1 MNEEALKYS
10 FDLFVKDGYNGT
22 IDDYKELIKTNDKAR
37 SVSYNLFTS
46 DGYNGSDADFNN
58 LMGID
63 NTIMLSDEE
72 LGKTNDS
79 ANADPSVESDTTG
92 SGLDDGFSE
101 SQEKDTEIEKLFG
114 KNEVTDF
121 FGDIA
126 RAWQSGTA
134 QGRSL
139 DSAIEIFKSG
149 KDMTED
155 QYVEFVEQARAME
168 AAGQTDE
175 MIEFGK
181 QYAEDKEKYGNV
193 GGFFTSWWK
202 NPTVMTQ
209 YTAQSLANMVS
220 SARNSEEA
228 ALMAAGGVVTG
239 AGIGSAIPVV
249 GTILGGL
256 SGGMGALSGTMEVGF
271 TTAQL
276 LQEAAIDA
284 GKDWNTMSNK
294 ERIDWTKEVVNN
306 EELYND
312 LTNKALRRG
321 IAIGSIDAVTGALT
335 GGIGKVARKGVA
347 ATTKSALAGAAET
360 AAIAATE
367 TTGGLASEIAGQLA
381 AGQELDAQEILTEG
395 FADKTF
401 TLVNVARG
409 GLKGPKYTLAG
420 EKMNGKRF
428 REAVQTMD
436 DATIATADFEISND
450 PLMEKIIQNR
460 KQDIKIDQEI
470 DATISG
476 VDDRAEIIKLQKKL
490 NKLEGNKSV
499 TAGNTKKEIKAQI
512 TEIQDKYKDSE
523 VDVTIKQRQ
532 EAVAKAVDTKFE
544 ENFNKYYKGA
554 KKAAKDLGFKSTQ
567 GPKIYKT
574 TKGFI
579 SAIAKAENLSF
590 EEAQEKAKG
599 ADGVFLGEGIMFIDK
614 QKAKEV
620 GAITGASHELLHPV
634 FNAAIG
640 DAKAQGKIV
649 REFKKAMT
657 SKQKR
662 FVRNKLKANVDP
674 KNWNTE
680 YLTYF
685 SDAILKNEIN
695 YDKNLFEKLKDV
707 VLRVLKGAGFDNAS
721 FDSGR
726 EVYNFLKEYNTSL
739 KETGQVSEKAV
750 EAIKAA
756 EQAKGIKVADVGR
769 VGDVQK
775 SVNQEILDLTDALD
789 AAEDAYAA
797 DPNNPTLEKN
807 VELAEKALDEAEE
820 RAISGAPKPKVV
832 TPKPKKE
839 VKKEVKKEDK
849 PKVKKETTSKQK
861 ELNEKV
867 DKLAG
872 KKDEDGNYVMSKKE
886 WDRTGIGKASQSIIY
901 GDILNPLITRGIT
914 GEGVQ
919 GKSLQD
925 FIQAV
930 KDELL
935 PVLMNFNPEKNNSLI
950 GWINSQLRFKKGNV
964 LKRFKKEADLGGKSL
979 DVEAGETGFAGDIS
993 GDAGVIRNFADE
1005 KQIAP
1010 DKLVKASKV
1019 ITPKVRAD
1027 LATMLKKWASQNN
1040 IDFDTFRFGD
1050 VDANA
1055 TVKIDGKDVKLLNE
1069 VLKEL
1074 FPGVDPEKFLDSRT
1088 MFTSGE
1094 ASTVLS
1100 KLAENDQELI
1110 ELFINLLPRGAVMPK
1125 GKNKAVVKDANYGKS
1140 TKLDGSI
1147 LKNFYDKGTE
1157 RFTKKAGL
1165 TPFILKDNI
1174 RYSDVHKAFGMD
1186 SSGNKLNYQRAKSGI
1201 VLSSAYKMLGK
1212 LIMNEVIRTDLGLT
1226 AEQKMNV
1233 GAGKSDL
1240 QFNKTQSDALRGIGV
1255 SVDFLDNATS
1265 DKRIGAGINLYV
1277 ELAEKYSF
1285 EDFKNYLLPVISRND
1300 PSKDEGNTQLFSG
1313 REEFF
1318 KVLAQSQEGRD
1329 FIEAFSKD
1337 IGARMP
1343 KGKTNYTSTFVLG
1356 DGKVYTYNFGEH
1368 NFTMPSGKEVKI
1380 NVPGLSD
1387 GQLAQKASNYDYIT
1401 KNKGF
1406 IASIEK
1412 RENFANDQGEGLFK
1426 LVKELKKRID
1436 NLPEDVERANEIKLG
1451 VFAALQFLI
1460 DNKDALIRT
1469 AAPPKFMALIDDK
1482 SAKYIYEHSQPA
1494 SVTLGELSQIVFD
1507 SLAKKNKFGKNL
1519 NENIREAFDEVMN
1532 GFVVSLIPKIYDKI
1546 LKKVGLEYAMPREG
1560 TSNLQDYSKKVQK
1573 LLKDGYPPRY
1583 LNEAFI
1589 NETKKRGLVP
1599 LHEILDDITTED
1611 IKLNVYMQPSRNA
1624 LETTETLNKANNN
1637 ANKIKYVP
1645 KGISVWD
1652 FDDTLAKTKSNV
1664 LYTMP
1669 GEIRI
1674 FHGGDI
1680 KSVKDIDGFVYF
1692 SEDKKQ
1698 AAAYAKGNQG
1708 EISSFKIDEASIATE
1723 DQVFYVI
1730 NNLDIKP
1737 RAGYAVDE
1745 SNLYE
1750 LIDPRFEQSFSKKD
1764 LKKLA
1769 VALKRKGIKAARFTD
1784 TNISQGKNEG
1794 RETENVVVFDKK
1806 VVQEQNKLDAEQFAK
1821 EGDKLMAEGADFDF
1835 SEFSKVVNGSKGP
1848 FFEKAMARNKKFG
1861 NKNVFILTARPANSA
1876 NAIHE
1881 FLKGIG
1887 LDIPLENITG
1897 LANSSPQ
1904 AKADWIVG
1912 KAAEGY
1918 NDFYFADD
1926 ATQNVKAVGKAL
1938 KKLPVKSKAEL
1949 AVIKKSDIQFSM
1961 NTKYPVKWE
1970 GLRDIKGLENNPEMV
1985 TSGLI
1990 TMGDMSVYLSIE
2002 DGAVSGGEILDFDF
2016 PEGTIN
2022 IGFDLEK
2029 SSLGLVPV
2037 FSEDTLDIGVKP
2049 RKDVF
2054 KIFGAVINSM
2064 TNKIKTYGDEVNAI
2078 TFSGFGNSRQK
2089 LYNLMAKRYAA
2100 ELGWKLDMIS
2110 VRHMGHKEL
2119 TGYYVIYRP
2128 DSKPAFN
2135 EQPTEVKKVL
2145 KAIDIKSPQRSSLQF
2160 SKSMNSEF
2168 NQMIEKKSGIDARG
2182 TISKYKAS
2190 VMGRKK
2196 GRFQFFIPPGAEDFE
2211 GLMYKLLGKGTLG
2224 EQQKE
2229 WFKKTLFDPFAR
2241 GINEFDTYK
2250 LQVANAVRQLKKSL
2264 KDIPKELGKRDP
2276 KTDFKYEDAVRVYL
2290 WQLNGHEIKGISE
2303 SDIKTLVD
2311 IVKNSPN
2318 LKRFARQLN
2327 KTIGGYPAPQESWL
2341 AGTIT
2346 TDAINMVNTIKRK
2359 EFLETWQQNADIIF
2373 SEDNLNKLEAT
2384 FGEDYVEAL
2393 KDSLYRMKS
2402 GRNRPVGA
2410 NKLTNKFMNWVNDS
2424 VATIM
2429 FFNTR
2434 SALLQT
2440 LSTVNF
2446 INWGDNNPLLA
2457 AKAFG
2462 NQKQF
2467 WSDFSMLFNSDFL
2480 KSRRTGLKNDVNADE
2495 IANAAATQTNKAK
2508 AALAVILKAGFL
2520 PTQIADS
2527 FAIAMGGASF
2537 YRNRVNTYMQKG
2549 EGKPGMGRLAAEEQ
2563 AFLDF
2568 QEIAEATQQSSRPDR
2583 VSQQQASPLG
2593 RIILAFANTPMQYM
2607 RLTKKAFLDLKN
2619 GRGSAKEN
2627 ITKILYYAAIQN
2639 VIFSSLQAALFAV
2652 MFDDEEEEET
2662 KKKGVRVANTML
2674 DSMLRGLGIYGAVA
2688 STVKNIALEI
2698 DKQSKKDRP
2707 DYAEAAVRALDL
2719 SPPISSKIRKGRSA
2733 GRAFSYKNTREKM
2746 VGFGLDNPAYYAV
2759 GQITSATANIP
2770 LDRAVRKANHV
2781 RLAFAQET
2789 KFWQSVSLLLGFSE
2803 WDLNMIEKD
2812 KKKTKFGEKM
2822 KWKKRKLKKR
2832 KLK

>member
-1 MNEEALKYS
+1 MGSELAEPLSAWQSIKNSFSNLGEQLYDVKEFYFDDDGANSS
-10 FDLFVKDGYNGT
+10 FDIATNAVYSMTMGGQAKVDEYVSKNLDDPMSIEGLGTEKTLSAIKKHKKEKEQAERTLGIIESAKEGDIGGMLAGTVNAITSMIGSVGYNLSTIGT
-22 IDDYKELIKTNDKAR
+22 GFFFDYAADNYIAFNEMKAKNLGITLDELIKSGQADAGIPVGMAAVSQGLELFGLGTLLKGAKGAIKGTGGASLSSMGSKYLAEKLIYNKGARSTMNILATGTTEFSTEILQHAADEVNKEFGSVAGTENKAEVGKAFIDAITSQEGLEAGLQGFIGGSGMTAGAYSVKAMNTIRTVVDSEAVEKKLNDLSKLHAAKREATDNTVIAGLQKQIDAKDSEIADSIVNGNDIYNSLEEGDINKIENLSDLYDAAAYQVTELNKKLRRGDINQKEYDLGKIGFEIELDKAKEQL
-37 SVSYNLFTS
+37 VE
-46 DGYNGSDADFNN
+46 
-58 LMGID
+58 M
-63 NTIMLSDEE
+63 E
-72 LGKTNDS
+72 LGKNLKV
-79 ANADPSVESDTTG
+79 AESIAKDKNL
-92 SGLDDGFSE
+92 GLDVMSSLEVEDLMNSDKVK
-101 SQEKDTEIEKLFG
+101 EKQK
-114 KNEVTDF
+114 
-121 FGDIA
+121 
-126 RAWQSGTA
+126 
-134 QGRSL
+134 
-139 DSAIEIFKSG
+139 
-149 KDMTED
+149 
-155 QYVEFVEQARAME
+155 
-168 AAGQTDE
+168 
-175 MIEFGK
+175 K
-181 QYAEDKEKYGNV
+181 QYYDQKK
-193 GGFFTSWWK
+193 
-202 NPTVMTQ
+202 
-209 YTAQSLANMVS
+209 
-220 SARNSEEA
+220 
-228 ALMAAGGVVTG
+228 
-239 AGIGSAIPVV
+239 
-249 GTILGGL
+249 
-256 SGGMGALSGTMEVGF
+256 
-271 TTAQL
+271 
-276 LQEAAIDA
+276 
-284 GKDWNTMSNK
+284 
-294 ERIDWTKEVVNN
+294 
-306 EELYND
+306 
-312 LTNKALRRG
+312 
-321 IAIGSIDAVTGALT
+321 
-335 GGIGKVARKGVA
+335 KG
-347 ATTKSALAGAAET
+347 
-360 AAIAATE
+360 
-367 TTGGLASEIAGQLA
+367 
-381 AGQELDAQEILTEG
+381 
-395 FADKTF
+395 
-401 TLVNVARG
+401 
-409 GLKGPKYTLAG
+409 
-420 EKMNGKRF
+420 
-428 REAVQTMD
+428 
-436 DATIATADFEISND
+436 FEIS
-450 PLMEKIIQNR
+450 
-460 KQDIKIDQEI
+460 
-470 DATISG
+470 AF
-476 VDDRAEIIKLQKKL
+476 VV
-490 NKLEGNKSV
+490 GNKIV
-499 TAGNTKKEIKAQI
+499 V
-512 TEIQDKYKDSE
+512 DKD
-523 VDVTIKQRQ
+523 I
-532 EAVAKAVDTKFE
+532 
-544 ENFNKYYKGA
+544 A
-554 KKAAKDLGFKSTQ
+554 KKTGSINV
-567 GPKIYKT
+567 G
-574 TKGFI
+574 
-579 SAIAKAENLSF
+579 
-590 EEAQEKAKG
+590 
-599 ADGVFLGEGIMFIDK
+599 MH
-614 QKAKEV
+614 EV
-620 GAITGASHELLHPV
+620 LHPV
-634 FNAAIG
+634 FNKLIG
-640 DAKAQGKIV
+640 DNKAQGKMV
-649 REFKKAMT
+649 KQFRRVMT
-657 SKQKR
+657 SSQRR
-662 FVRNKLKANVDP
+662 FVDAQMKKRGYTGKAY
-674 KNWNTE
+674 NTE
-680 YLTYF
+680 YVNVF
-685 SDAILKNEIN
+685 SDALRKKQIN
-695 YDKNLFEKLKDV
+695 YDKTTFEKIGGTITSLFKPLGYTNIGFESGKD
-707 VLRVLKGAGFDNAS
+707 
-721 FDSGR
+721 
-726 EVYNFLKEYNTSL
+726 VYNFIKEFDQS
-739 KETGQVSEKAV
+739 
-750 EAIKAA
+750 A
-756 EQAKGIKVADVGR
+756 EQGKLTVKTAEALKNIDLSDAGI
-769 VGDVQK
+769 GDNDLQA
-775 SVNQEILDLTDALD
+775 SQEVRDLTEALD
-789 AAEDAYAA
+789 AAEEAYAA
-797 DPNNPTLEKN
+797 DPNDPTLEKK

-820 RAISGAPKPKVV
+820 RALSGAPKPKVV
-832 TPKPKKE
+832 APKPNKEKK
-839 VKKEVKKEDK
+839 K
-849 PKVKKETTSKQK
+849 PKVTTKKKSTAPLKKETAK
-861 ELNEKV
+861 
-867 DKLAG
+867 
-872 KKDEDGNYVMSKKE
+872 SKKILDDIGNDPKGYNKNNPKIYE
-886 WDRTGIGKASQSIIY
+886 VLSGIIKSKSKAFRTAGGNVVNLATLPQFEMDNMIQETLAF
-901 GDILNPLITRGIT
+901 LAPMIT
-914 GEGVQ
+914 
-919 GKSLQD
+919 K
-925 FIQAV
+925 
-930 KDELL
+930 
-935 PVLMNFNPEKNNSLI
+935 FNPKVNDSLY
-950 GWINSQLRFKKGNV
+950 GYLNSQLSNKMRSA
-964 LKRFKKEADLGGKSL
+964 LKSGRVTEAEFTEDVTDAKS
-979 DVEAGETGFAGDIS
+979 VA

-1019 ITPKVRAD
+1019 ISPGVKNAFAEKLRA
-1027 LATMLKKWASQNN
+1027 WALQNN
-1040 IDFDTFRFGD
+1040 IDFDLFKFGD
-1050 VDANA
+1050 VDPNA
-1055 TVKIDGKDVKLLNE
+1055 TIKIDGKDVKILNE
-1069 VLKEL
+1069 VLEEL
-1074 FPGVDPEKFLDSRT
+1074 FPGVNPEKFLDSRT

-1094 ASTVLS
+1094 ASIVLG

-1125 GKNKAVVKDANYGKS
+1125 GKNQAMVKDSNYGKS

-1165 TPFILKDNI
+1165 TPFTLKDNI

-1201 VLSSAYKMLGK
+1201 VLASAYKLLGK

-1226 AEQKMNV
+1226 SEQQMNV
-1233 GAGKSDL
+1233 GAGKGDL
-1240 QFNKTQSDALRGIGV
+1240 QFSKSLKQLSPANQLKVNYIKT
-1255 SVDFLDNATS
+1255 
-1265 DKRIGAGINLYV
+1265 
-1277 ELAEKYSF
+1277 KYPAIYKL
-1285 EDFKNYLLPVISRND
+1285 FKQVGISRTKTESN
-1300 PSKDEGNTQLFSG
+1300 KAFKTAEQL
-1313 REEFF
+1313 
-1318 KVLAQSQEGRD
+1318 
-1329 FIEAFSKD
+1329 
-1337 IGARMP
+1337 
-1343 KGKTNYTSTFVLG
+1343 
-1356 DGKVYTYNFGEH
+1356 
-1368 NFTMPSGKEVKI
+1368 
-1380 NVPGLSD
+1380 
-1387 GQLAQKASNYDYIT
+1387 
-1401 KNKGF
+1401 
-1406 IASIEK
+1406 
-1412 RENFANDQGEGLFK
+1412 
-1426 LVKELKKRID
+1426 LKKRIKD
-1436 NLPEDVERANEIKLG
+1436 KEIFNEYKTVLLKIKERRAKLVDSSSWTESELFTVAVFKKLKREGFKGLKILQKEI
-1451 VFAALQFLI
+1451 
-1460 DNKDALIRT
+1460 NKDNQTIDY
-1469 AAPPKFMALIDDK
+1469 KFSLDGNVYYLEVKKSVNAILGSFGLHFKTSELNTELDK
-1482 SAKYIYEHSQPA
+1482 KYDKIFGKKLS
-1494 SVTLGELSQIVFD
+1494 SQIVDTYSEARKDIISKLRKEFGD
-1507 SLAKKNKFGKNL
+1507 SAVKTQKLDNGRERVKITKEAAAWLRENRNKKGGWFPYKGDNKLKDLPISLVSDYYTNFKKGNIINFGDVGAFTLSDSTMDPFGFLPSLTDTGAK
-1519 NENIREAFDEVMN
+1519 IRLQSKWEYYSKPDAD
-1532 GFVVSLIPKIYDKI
+1532 GFVTFYQRINFKFQNAAESDLLNNKSSY
-1546 LKKVGLEYAMPREG
+1546 
-1560 TSNLQDYSKKVQK
+1560 NLQYISD
-1573 LLKDGYPPRY
+1573 LK
-1583 LNEAFI
+1583 E
-1589 NETKKRGLVP
+1589 
-1599 LHEILDDITTED
+1599 
-1611 IKLNVYMQPSRNA
+1611 A
-1624 LETTETLNKANNN
+1624 LEKTQKQMMFSKTQVNIDAYNN
-1637 ANKIKYVP
+1637 ANNINAKP

-1708 EISSFKIDEASIATE
+1708 EVSSFKIDEASIATE
-1723 DQVFYVI
+1723 DQVFDVI

-1794 RETENVVVFDKK
+1794 RETENIVVFDKK

-1821 EGDKLMAEGADFDF
+1821 EGDRLMAEGVDFDF

-1887 LDIPLENITG
+1887 LDIPLANITG
-1897 LANSSPQ
+1897 LADSSPQ

-1926 ATQNVKAVGKAL
+1926 AIQNVKAVAKAL
-1938 KKLPVKSKAEL
+1938 EVLDVKSK
-1949 AVIKKSDIQFSM
+1949 V
-1961 NTKYPVKWE
+1961 
-1970 GLRDIKGLENNPEMV
+1970 
-1985 TSGLI
+1985 
-1990 TMGDMSVYLSIE
+1990 
-2002 DGAVSGGEILDFDF
+2002 
-2016 PEGTIN
+2016 
-2022 IGFDLEK
+2022 
-2029 SSLGLVPV
+2029 
-2037 FSEDTLDIGVKP
+2037 
-2049 RKDVF
+2049 
-2054 KIFGAVINSM
+2054 
-2064 TNKIKTYGDEVNAI
+2064 
-2078 TFSGFGNSRQK
+2078 RQA
-2089 LYNLMAKRYAA
+2089 N
-2100 ELGWKLDMIS
+2100 
-2110 VRHMGHKEL
+2110 V
-2119 TGYYVIYRP
+2119 
-2128 DSKPAFN
+2128 
-2135 EQPTEVKKVL
+2135 
-2145 KAIDIKSPQRSSLQF
+2145 QF
-2160 SKSMNSEF
+2160 SKSMNSTF

-2211 GLMYKLLGKGTLG
+2211 GLMYKLLGKGKLG

-2229 WFKKTLFDPFAR
+2229 WFKKSLFDPFAR

-2303 SDIKTLVD
+2303 SDIKTLVN

-2327 KTIGGYPAPQESWL
+2327 KTMGGYPAPQESWL

-2373 SEDNLNKLEAT
+2373 SEDNLNKLEAA

-2467 WSDFSMLFNSDFL
+2467 WGDFSMLFNSDFL

-2508 AALAVILKAGFL
+2508 AVLAVILKAGFL

-2627 ITKILYYAAIQN
+2627 ITKMLYYAAIQN
-2639 VIFSSLQAALFAV
+2639 VIFSGLQAALFATL
-2652 MFDDEEEEET
+2652 FDDEEEEET

-2688 STVKNIALEI
+2688 STVKNIVLEI

-2707 DYAEAAVRALDL
+2707 DYSEAALKALDL

-2746 VGFGLDNPAYYAV
+2746 VGFGLDNPAYYAI
-2759 GQITSATANIP
+2759 GQIASATANIP

-2822 KWKKRKLKKR
+2822 KWKKRKWKER
-2832 KLK
+2832 